1 MGFFDRFGDII
12 IKFLSFLGAIILFIP
27 KIPEKIR
34 NVNNEEIRQKINSNK
49 IKNNISKITQK
60 KPGQETSTV
69 ASEEHYKPQKLG
81 TDSEDS
87 KSEIIFISPHFTSK
101 EKENTIFS
109 LQILSAAFLVFSI
122 LFLFNF
128 LSIILYA
135 IISAAVI
142 IYILY
147 TLFNRVKVMYGPD
160 FPAYRDFFLM
170 YIAVGIILVVV
181 GTNPNFVLAFSFQFL
196 PSLTILIFAIIAV
209 IAVFL
214 IFRIR
219 YHRNYTYGK
228 LIETGK
234 NIAYVKV
241 DYDIRCNVKPDTYT
255 VDNSYGAK
263 DGDTVKLKI
272 EEKLFSTGGNK
283 PISIIET
290 VKKI

>member
-1 MGFFDRFGDII
+1 MGFFNRFGTII

-27 KIPEKIR
+27 KIPEKVR
-34 NVNNEEIRQKINSNK
+34 NVNSEELRQKIDSDK
-49 IKNNISKITQK
+49 IKNNISKIT
-60 KPGQETSTV
+60 
-69 ASEEHYKPQKLG
+69 PQK
-81 TDSEDS
+81 TESNSSREARTEKPKKVRTSSEDS
-87 KSEIIFISPHFTSK
+87 ESEIIFISAHFTSE

-109 LQILSAAFLVFSI
+109 LQILSAAFLVLSI

-128 LSIILYA
+128 LSIILYGIIGAA
-135 IISAAVI
+135 IV

-147 TLFNRVKVMYGPD
+147 TLFNRVRVMYGPD

-170 YIAVGIILVVV
+170 YIAVGIILVLV
-181 GTNPNFVLAFSFQFL
+181 GSNPNFVLAFSFQFL
-196 PSLTILIFAIIAV
+196 PSLTILIFAVIAV
-209 IAVFL
+209 VAVFL
-214 IFRIR
+214 IFRIKYYR
-219 YHRNYTYGK
+219 KYTYGK
-228 LIETGK
+228 VIETGK

-255 VDNSYGAK
+255 VDNSYGAR

-272 EEKLFSTGGNK
+272 EDKLFSTGGNK

>member
-1 MGFFDRFGDII
+1 
-12 IKFLSFLGAIILFIP
+12 
-27 KIPEKIR
+27 
-34 NVNNEEIRQKINSNK
+34 
-49 IKNNISKITQK
+49 
-60 KPGQETSTV
+60 
-69 ASEEHYKPQKLG
+69 
-81 TDSEDS
+81 
-87 KSEIIFISPHFTSK
+87 
-101 EKENTIFS
+101 
-109 LQILSAAFLVFSI
+109 
-122 LFLFNF
+122 
-128 LSIILYA
+128 
-135 IISAAVI
+135 
-142 IYILY
+142 
-147 TLFNRVKVMYGPD
+147 MYGPD
-160 FPAYRDFFLM
+160 FPAYRILM
-170 YIAVGIILVVV
+170 YIAVGIILVLV

-219 YHRNYTYGK
+219 YYRNYTYGK

>member
-1 MGFFDRFGDII
+1 MGFFNTFGTII
-12 IKFLSFLGAIILFIP
+12 IRFLSLLGAAILFIP

-34 NVNNEEIRQKINSNK
+34 NVNSGEIRQKIDSEK
-49 IKNNISKITQK
+49 IKNNISKITYQK
-60 KPGQETSTV
+60 TESNSSRVTRTEKPRKAVT
-69 ASEEHYKPQKLG
+69 A
-81 TDSEDS
+81 SEDS
-87 KSEIIFISPHFTSK
+87 ESEIIFISAHFTSE
-101 EKENTIFS
+101 EKENTIFR
-109 LQILSAAFLVFSI
+109 LQILSAGFLVLSI

-128 LSIILYA
+128 LSIILYG

-147 TLFNRVKVMYGPD
+147 TLFNRVRVMYGPD

-170 YIAVGIILVVV
+170 YIAVGIILVLV
-181 GTNPNFVLAFSFQFL
+181 GSNPNFVLAFSFQFL
-196 PSLTILIFAIIAV
+196 PSLSILIFAIISV

-219 YHRNYTYGK
+219 YSRNYTYGK
-228 LIETGK
+228 VIETGK

-241 DYDIRCNVKPDTYT
+241 DYDIRSNVKPDTYT
-255 VDNSYGAK
+255 VDNSYGAR

-272 EEKLFSTGGNK
+272 EEKLFSSGGNK
-283 PISIIET
+283 PVSIIET

>member
-1 MGFFDRFGDII
+1 MGFFNRFGTII
-12 IKFLSFLGAIILFIP
+12 IKFLSFLGALILFIP
-27 KIPEKIR
+27 KIPKKVR
-34 NVNNEEIRQKINSNK
+34 NINSEELRQKIDSDK
-49 IKNNISKITQK
+49 IKYNISKITPQK
-60 KPGQETSTV
+60 TESNSSKVARTEKPKKVETS
-69 ASEEHYKPQKLG
+69 
-81 TDSEDS
+81 SEDS
-87 KSEIIFISPHFTSK
+87 ESEIIFMSAHFTSK

-135 IISAAVI
+135 IIGAAVI

-147 TLFNRVKVMYGPD
+147 TLFNRVRVMYGPD

-170 YIAVGIILVVV
+170 YIAVGIILVLV
-181 GTNPNFVLAFSFQFL
+181 GSNPNFVLAFSFQFL

-219 YHRNYTYGK
+219 YYRNYTYGK
-228 LIETGK
+228 VIETGK
-234 NIAYVKV
+234 KIAYVKV

-255 VDNSYGAK
+255 VDNSYGAR

-272 EEKLFSTGGNK
+272 EEKIFSSGGNK